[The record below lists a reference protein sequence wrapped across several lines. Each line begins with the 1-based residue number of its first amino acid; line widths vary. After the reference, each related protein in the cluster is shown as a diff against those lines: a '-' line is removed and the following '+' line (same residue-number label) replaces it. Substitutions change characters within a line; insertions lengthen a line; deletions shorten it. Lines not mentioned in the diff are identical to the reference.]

1 MMMTMKKEVELT
13 MAGKIALIEA
23 RLHHIK
29 VINRIYDLRGKAT
42 GFYQDLPSIIH
53 DIATQ
58 QEAKK
63 QISIFEQQLQAM
75 KAVMVEPVGLSL
87 EEDLLVNQTQL
98 QLYSVA
104 LEAFKHEWEQSTG
117 EYKELCYNQI
127 EVINKRI
134 QYLSE
139 VESKLVEA
147 ILSIQESFVSQEEA
161 PRHPYED
168 DIVLVDRTILEGTL
182 KQLGL
187 CPTHIQHAMNLMTV
201 KAVG

>member
-1 MMMTMKKEVELT
+1 MMTMKKEVELT

-29 VINRIYDLRGKAT
+29 VVNRIYDLRGKAT

-63 QISIFEQQLQAM
+63 QVSIFEQQLAHMKSAM
-75 KAVMVEPVGLSL
+75 TAPVGLSL

-139 VESKLVEA
+139 VESKLVDA
-147 ILSIQESFVSQEEA
+147 ILSMQDAFVSPENA
-161 PRHPYED
+161 PKHPYED
-168 DIVLVDRTILEGTL
+168 EIILVDRIVLEGTL
-182 KQLGL
+182 RQLGL
-187 CPTHIQHAMNLMTV
+187 CDTHIQHAINLMTV